1 MPRHYEQRKLKPVK
15 KRRRSDSLHKLF
27 SLPVADTT
35 VINPPAEIDSMIKL
49 ASSTICWARDTFPV
63 ALDKARAAGF
73 DAVEG
78 MFFPREVYPFHG
90 DLREIPPA
98 ELRRQLAER
107 GLTLAA
113 VHIAAIMT
121 PTEQKRRALTDYC
134 LRAIEVAAELG
145 CRTVVD
151 GGPDRA
157 SEPFQPFLRSLEEIV
172 PRLEGLLRERFQVEV
187 FPHSLNVSRPGSDL
201 RVQVQTDPRYAAFV
215 DRAVGREVLGVRMR
229 SSTACCDRFPDVFRS
244 APYPAGRHP
253 RVFRS
258 IFRPPGCVV
267 PPVRWRSGPLVSPPR
282 GSSRRGGESLPTTA
296 VGRTSGT
303 GSVVTAAGLARRAPA
318 PG

>member
-1 MPRHYEQRKLKPVK
+1 
-15 KRRRSDSLHKLF
+15 
-27 SLPVADTT
+27 
-35 VINPPAEIDSMIKL
+35 MIKL

-90 DLREIPPA
+90 DLREIQPA

-134 LRAIEVAAELG
+134 LRAIDVAAELG

-172 PRLEGLLRERFQVEV
+172 PRLEGLPVRLALENHYGNWIQFIQDYEHIFDAVDSPQLGITLDTGHFHAAGVDPADVARRFAGKVFHVHIKDHRGHESVALGTGETNNTGTLRVLREHGYTGYLSQEIELHNAT
-187 FPHSLNVSRPGSDL
+187 PAESD
-201 RVQVQTDPRYAAFV
+201 AA
-215 DRAVGREVLGVRMR
+215 A
-229 SSTACCDRFPDVFRS
+229 
-244 APYPAGRHP
+244 
-253 RVFRS
+253 
-258 IFRPPGCVV
+258 
-267 PPVRWRSGPLVSPPR
+267 
-282 GSSRRGGESLPTTA
+282 
-296 VGRTSGT
+296 
-303 GSVVTAAGLARRAPA
+303 AAGLAYLRRLVEEQN
-318 PG
+318 GL